1 MHAHIIMYQYTSMHV
16 LYTDPHIG
24 IATYHYN
31 DIHAVHGFG
40 PRNYVQMHM
49 MLLGVVYIASRFHS
63 REIAMCLLIQPI
75 MYCWKHCYQK

>member
-1 MHAHIIMYQYTSMHV
+1 MFTYV

-31 DIHAVHGFG
+31 DIYAVHGFG

-49 MLLGVVYIASRFHS
+49 MLLGVVYIAPGS
-63 REIAMCLLIQPI
+63 IQG
-75 MYCWKHCYQK
+75 K